1 MAAPSP
7 VAAPAPLP
15 PSQPVQDAVP
25 MPGVVQP
32 SETVPQVVSPT
43 PQVTSPQAVKAAHNL
58 ALGLAKSP
66 PPKPDLNSLPTRQ
79 YLEQTVVPTLTQ
91 GMHQL
96 VRERPSDPIE
106 DCPPAKDVPSSCEA
120 HRMASARWF
129 TT

>member
-1 MAAPSP
+1 MASRHLR
-7 VAAPAPLP
+7 PAKLTRI
-15 PSQPVQDAVP
+15 P

-106 DCPPAKDVPSSCEA
+106 YLAAYLLKHNPKRTVQQS
-120 HRMASARWF
+120 
-129 TT
+129 